1 MAVLGGKQYNKD
13 PRVLTRSS
21 SYLTAFYIVAIDGTD
36 RNSNNGNFWSNYG
49 IFQDAKTTTAYSA
62 NTAKQIVSI
71 SGSSGFFYGAM
82 SPSLADV
89 TAYVTWTIV
98 VDGVSY
104 SIVQGAGTKDDG
116 ETRFCLGSIFQNY
129 QFSGSL
135 YYKGGLQTAQ
145 SDPTWDSAHGSI
157 NKNYGSS
164 TAGINLGMPDMT
176 GDEDQKVFFANS
188 LVVSCTPTHAQSSSF
203 NEHSGVIYRIL

>member
-1 MAVLGGKQYNKD
+1 MAFILGGTKYNKD

-21 SYLTAFYIVAIDGTD
+21 SYLTGFYIPVAGTD
-36 RNSNNGNFWSNYG
+36 RNSNNSNFWGNYG

-62 NTAKQIVSI
+62 NTTKQIVSI

-82 SPSLADV
+82 SPSIAEI
-89 TAYVTWTIV
+89 AGYVTWTIV

-129 QFSGSL
+129 QYQGSV
-135 YYKGGLQTAQ
+135 YYKGGMLTAQ
-145 SDPTWDSAHGSI
+145 ADPTWDSAHGSF

-164 TAGINLGMPDMT
+164 TQGIYLGMPDMS
-176 GDEDQKVFFANS
+176 GDEDQKVFFENS
-188 LVVSCTPTHAQSSSF
+188 LVVSCTPTHAQSSSYH
-203 NEHSGVIYRIL
+203 EHSGVIYRIL